1 MRHAK
6 ECYSREC
13 YKPESGMIH
22 LEGSSLGD
30 RANSC
35 FKVHCEMN
43 SRGTTPLY
51 GSSYTV
57 QIWLISQPPQGFPIV
72 GLEGVCLAWIVL
84 EVQQPRRPELSEL
97 LIGGHG
103 IPPQYLTQ
111 ERSQTPQRFKNTCAQ
126 VQSCRA
132 FPDPYPKILEIRT
145 SGILFIR
152 QSRRRVP

>member
-1 MRHAK
+1 
-6 ECYSREC
+6 
-13 YKPESGMIH
+13 MIH
-22 LEGSSLGD
+22 LQDSSLGD

-51 GSSYTV
+51 LSFYII
-57 QIWLISQPPQGFPIV
+57 QIWLISQPPQRFPTV
-72 GLEGVCLAWIVL
+72 DLERVCLAWIVL
-84 EVQQPRRPELSEL
+84 EVQKPKRTGLSEL

-111 ERSQTPQRFKNTCAQ
+111 ESNQIPQRFKNTCAQ

-132 FPDPYPKILEIRT
+132 FPDQYPKIPEIRT
-145 SGILFIR
+145 SGTFFTR
-152 QSRRRVP
+152 QSRRRAHCKVRKERKCSRKTD